1 MKFYDREK
9 EQRELLRIREMA
21 YTDMSRMTLVIG
33 RRRIGKTVLIK
44 HTLEA
49 SGDMLYLFIARK
61 SESELVTTLVENLR
75 EQTEMYIPE
84 GMMSFVALLRHLFE
98 QGKHQ
103 AFTLVLDEFQEFQ
116 NINPSIFS
124 DMQNLWDSYRE
135 KTHINLVI
143 SGSAYRMMQKIFMD
157 KDEPL
162 FNRADHIIRLQPFR
176 TKVLKQILK
185 DHNPDYTND
194 DLLALY
200 TITGGVPKYMAWLL
214 DNGCVTKEQMYEYV
228 FSENSHFLEEGRTLL
243 VSEFGKNYG
252 TYFSILQEIASG
264 YTTQAQIEQQLG
276 GISVGG
282 HLKTLDETYSVI
294 KKERPILAKP
304 ESKTVQYLLNDNF
317 LRFWF
322 RYVEKNRSMIE
333 IQNYAGLLRLAEK
346 DYETYSGT
354 VLERYFRQQLAETSE
369 WRAISAWWR
378 SKAVV
383 YKGQTI
389 DAEVDIVALPV
400 EGKRALV
407 AEVKRKREEYKH
419 DLFMQKV
426 DYLKQTDLRH
436 YVVETR
442 LLTLE
447 EM

>member
-9 EQRELLRIREMA
+9 EQNELRRIRQLA
-21 YTDMSRMTLVIG
+21 YTNMSQMTLITG

-44 HTLEA
+44 HTLEEY
-49 SGDMLYLFIARK
+49 GDMLYLFIARK
-61 SESELVTTLVENLR
+61 SESELVSTLIDSLH
-75 EQTEMYIPE
+75 EQTDMYIPD
-84 GMMSFVALLRHLFE
+84 GLTSFVALLRHLFE

-103 AFTLVLDEFQEFQ
+103 SFTLVLDEFQEFM
-116 NINPSIFS
+116 NINPGVFS
-124 DMQNLWDSYRE
+124 DIQNLWDSYRE
-135 KTHINLVI
+135 QTHINLVI
-143 SGSAYRMMQKIFMD
+143 SGSAYRLMQKIFMD

-176 TKVLKQILK
+176 TEVLKQILA
-185 DHNPDYTND
+185 DYNPNYTND

-200 TITGGVPKYMAWLL
+200 TITGSVPKYMTWLL
-214 DNGCVTKEQMYEYV
+214 DNGCATKEQMYAYV

-264 YTTQAQIEQQLG
+264 YTTQAQIEQRLG

-282 HLKTLDETYSVI
+282 HLKVLDETYCVI
-294 KKERPILAKP
+294 KKERPIFAKP
-304 ESKTVQYLLNDNF
+304 DSRTVQYSLNDNF

-333 IQNYAGLLRLAEK
+333 IQNFEGLLRLATK
-346 DYETYSGT
+346 DYETYTGL
-354 VLERYFRQQLAETSE
+354 VLERYFRQQMAETSE
-369 WRAISAWWR
+369 WREISAWWR
-378 SKAVV
+378 SKAIV

-389 DAEVDIVALPV
+389 DAEVDIIALPL
-400 EGKRALV
+400 EGKKALV
-407 AEVKRKREEYKH
+407 AEVKRKKEEYKH
-419 DLFMQKV
+419 ELFMLKV
-426 DYLKQTDLRH
+426 DYLRQTDLH
-436 YVVETR
+436 KYQVETK

-447 EM
+447 DM